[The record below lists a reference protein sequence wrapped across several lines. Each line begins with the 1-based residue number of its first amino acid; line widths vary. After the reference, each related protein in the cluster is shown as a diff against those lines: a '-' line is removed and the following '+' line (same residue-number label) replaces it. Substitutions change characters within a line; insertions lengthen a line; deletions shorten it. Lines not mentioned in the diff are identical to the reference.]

1 MTQHQLGRRFVV
13 ALLGTA
19 LVVAA
24 PGLLA
29 QELDPA
35 MYAALRYR
43 HIGPE
48 GNRVIAI
55 ASHPGNREVIYA
67 GAASGGIWKT
77 TDGGLNWD
85 PVFDATD
92 VASVGALAVSISDP
106 NVVWAGTGETNIR
119 SMISIGNGIYKSTDA
134 GKTWQHMGL
143 RETGRIGRVV
153 IHPDNPD
160 VVFAAAVGTAYGPQQ
175 ERGVFRTVDGG
186 DSWQRVLFVGDDTG
200 ASDIAMDP
208 SNPRNLVAGMWPIDI
223 KTWQR
228 TSGGPNGGIFVTR
241 DGGDSWER
249 AKVGLPEPPTG
260 KIAVAYAP
268 SNPERIYALIETDQC
283 EFKGVLWRS
292 DDGGDSWQL
301 ISRDQQ
307 YHTRPHYYTRLVV
320 APDNDDEVYFLATRL
335 ARTLDGGDT
344 ASILRNAGGDH
355 HDMWIDP
362 AIPDRILLANDGGVH
377 ISLNRA
383 GSWYHPDLP
392 VAQMYHVAVD
402 DQVPYFVYGNRQDGP
417 TRRGPSS
424 SLAGGGWHS
433 VGGGEAGW
441 AIPDPFDNNIVW
453 ASNEQGVLTRY
464 DLHTGHTTNVQV
476 WPETPVGKSPRDIKY
491 RWVWSYPVVV
501 SRHAPGTL
509 YVGSQYLHKTTDGG
523 QTWNEISPDLT
534 TDDET
539 KQVDSGGL
547 TFDNV
552 GVDYGT
558 TLFAIGESP
567 LDPDILWA
575 GSNDGLVHV
584 TRDGGNSWTN
594 VTPSGES
601 LPPWGTVSSIE
612 ASRFDAGSAYI
623 AVDLHQVDDRDP
635 YVYRTKDFGA
645 SWTRI
650 TNGIPP
656 SMLST
661 VHVVRE
667 DPQRPG
673 MLYLG
678 TENTVYMSVD
688 DGDSWLPLRNNLP
701 PAPIHWLTVQ
711 ERFGD
716 LVLGTYGRG
725 FWILDDLSPM
735 RQLTSDVL
743 SKELHLFEPRPAY
756 RLLRRSLPGEPDRG
770 GPRGYVEDPPYGAAI
785 NHYLANATDQPAT
798 ITIRNQAGNVVRSL
812 RTTTNAGINRSYW
825 DLRHGESPP
834 VKLRTPPL
842 GHPGIAFGPES
853 IRYNADG
860 WRELDVE
867 GSGGNGPLAPPGI
880 YTVEL
885 EIGSRQHRTS
895 LQVLKDPTSAA
906 SQEDIRA
913 QVDLALRIRDEVSA
927 LTAMGNSIEWIR
939 KQIDDL
945 EDLVRGRAD
954 MTEVEQVAASFDQQ
968 LVTLEREFYILRTTG
983 ASENLLR
990 FPAGL
995 FSHLKML
1002 GRYVMT
1008 GDARPTPSKY
1018 AVFDEL
1024 SARLERYREIYGT
1037 LISRDLDQFNAI
1049 ARAHGL
1055 AGIALRPG
1063 H

>member
-1 MTQHQLGRRFVV
+1 MKQPQLCRRCV
-13 ALLGTA
+13 AAVLGTA
-19 LVVAA
+19 LVVVA

-35 MYAALRYR
+35 MYGALRYR

-55 ASHPGNREVIYA
+55 ASHPGNRDVIYA
-67 GAASGGIWKT
+67 GAASGGVWKT

-85 PVFDATD
+85 PVFDDTD

-119 SMISIGNGIYKSTDA
+119 SMISSGNGIYKSTDA
-134 GKTWQHMGL
+134 GNTWQHMGL

-186 DSWQRVLFVGDDTG
+186 DSWQRVLFVGEDTG

-228 TSGGPNGGIFVTR
+228 TSGGHNGGIFVTH

-249 AKVGLPEPPTG
+249 ATEGLPEPPTG

-268 SNPERIYALIETDQC
+268 SNPERIYALIETDQY

-320 APDNDDEVYFLATRL
+320 APDNDEEVYFLATRL

-392 VAQMYHVAVD
+392 IAQMYHVAVD

-417 TRRGPSS
+417 TRRGPSN
-424 SLAGGGWHS
+424 SLAGGNWHS

-441 AIPDPFDNNIVW
+441 TIPDPFDNNIVW

-464 DLHTGHTTNVQV
+464 DLRTGHTTNVQV

-501 SRHAPGTL
+501 SRHTPGTL
-509 YVGSQYLHKTTDGG
+509 YVGSQYVHKTADGG

-584 TRDGGNSWTN
+584 TRDGGDSWTN
-594 VTPSGES
+594 VTPNGDS

-650 TNGIPP
+650 TNGIPR
-656 SMLST
+656 SMLSY

-678 TENTVYMSVD
+678 TENTVYISVD
-688 DGDSWLPLRNNLP
+688 DGDIWLPLRNNLP

-716 LVLGTYGRG
+716 LVLGTYGRR

-756 RLLRRSLPGEPDRG
+756 RLLRRSLPGERVRG
-770 GPRGYVEDPPYGAAI
+770 APPGYVEDPPFGAAI
-785 NHYLANATDQPAT
+785 NHYLANSTDQPAT
-798 ITIRNQAGNVVRSL
+798 ITIRDQAGNVVRTL
-812 RTTTNAGINRSYW
+812 RGTTNAGINRSYW
-825 DLRHGESPP
+825 DLRHEESPA

-867 GSGGNGPLAPPGI
+867 GSGGNGPLALPGT

-885 EIGSRQHRTS
+885 QIGSRQLRTS
-895 LQVLKDPTSAA
+895 LEVLKDPTSAA
-906 SQEDIRA
+906 SGEDIRA
-913 QVDLALRIRDEVSA
+913 QLDLALRIRDEVSA

-954 MTEVEQVAASFDQQ
+954 MTEVEDAATAFDQQ
-968 LVTLEREFYILRTTG
+968 LIALEREFYILRTTG

-995 FSHLKML
+995 FSHFQML

-1024 SARLERYREIYGT
+1024 SARLEQYREVYGT
-1037 LISRDLDQFNAI
+1037 LISRDLDEFNAI
-1049 ARAHGL
+1049 VRAHGL
-1055 AGIALRPG
+1055 AGIAVRPQD
-1063 H
+1063 